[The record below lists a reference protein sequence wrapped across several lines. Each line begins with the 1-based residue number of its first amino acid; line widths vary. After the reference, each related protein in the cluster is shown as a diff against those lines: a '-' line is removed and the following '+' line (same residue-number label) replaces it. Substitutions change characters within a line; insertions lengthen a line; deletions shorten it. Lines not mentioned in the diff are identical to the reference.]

1 MFKIA
6 GEDAVDSGGVTRE
19 VISKT
24 FQAIAQELPL
34 LMAYYE
40 ETKDNTTSLRL
51 KASGLVHAMG
61 CMQCGFY
68 DPIAYEQIM
77 QLKHDPTHPYIIG
90 SNILGLAKVSN
101 K

>member
-1 MFKIA
+1 VFKIS

-19 VISKT
+19 VISKN

-61 CMQCGFY
+61 GMQCGFY
-68 DPIAYEQIM
+68 DPIAYEQNNETQTRSHAPLHHWI
-77 QLKHDPTHPYIIG
+77 KY
-90 SNILGLAKVSN
+90 SWFSYRK
-101 K
+101 